1 VVARGEPDG
10 IADELAAAK
19 ADLHAELALIERKF
33 QEGME
38 EWEAWERL
46 DAKLRE
52 GDPETYARFQ
62 WSSPMPLGPEELA
75 DVRKRRVKRARDDC
89 THVLAGIRSRADDA
103 LRLIA
108 VGGNPTPDRGQSL
121 PPQPPSRRSRR
132 RRRGKPDTRY
142 PREEIARVLKL
153 RRDRNTLP
161 EQLTPTALARK
172 GFSRVAVRRV
182 LNLDDHG
189 AFQLGPRGGL
199 RVYGNN
205 GEFRAANRT
214 ESLRGLERALGL
226 EQLA

>member
-19 ADLHAELALIERKF
+19 ADLQAELALIERKF

-62 WSSPMPLGPEELA
+62 WSTPMPLGPEGLA
-75 DVRKRRVKRARDDC
+75 DVRKRRVKRARDDYA
-89 THVLAGIRSRADDA
+89 HVLAGIKSVEDA
-103 LRLIA
+103 LGLVA
-108 VGGNPTPDRGQSL
+108 AHGNPTLDRGQSPL
-121 PPQPPSRRSRR
+121 PQPPSRRSRR

-161 EQLTPTALARK
+161 QQLTPTALARK
-172 GFSRVAVRRV
+172 GFSRTAVTRV

-199 RVYGNN
+199 RVLGNN
-205 GEFRAANRT
+205 GEFRAAGKT
-214 ESLRGLERALGL
+214 VSLRALERGLGL
-226 EQLA
+226 DRLA